1 MKKFN
6 RKSKIRMILSMVL
19 VILLAFPM
27 GVMAKTEDKKDK
39 DKLLKVEFSEIGP
52 LVQLRNL
59 TVEELEEAIE
69 DAEDLDLSD
78 FDKMIAKL
86 DELKK
91 SLEGMTP
98 ALPGAGGGA
107 GSGDP
112 GGGDPGSG
120 DPGSGDP
127 GGGEPSLP
135 PISEVDIAQNLGL
148 IGLLEAQISALRQQ
162 RSAMKIDIEKLEL
175 QLDMTIDTITSAMEG
190 MFISYNSLGRQ
201 LELLENQKELAD
213 SQLKV
218 LKLQEELG
226 LVTELTLEKT
236 KNEIADLTKSIND
249 LTRARE
255 TIKEQFNLMLSYEF
269 DKPLE
274 LGGVPRVVRPD
285 VVRIDVEDD
294 YEDAWEDSYE
304 VLLND
309 DRKSK
314 REGDAIRKFR
324 QGFYAAY
331 NTLQDKQAALE
342 LEEDKLRTA
351 KKSWELAELKYSLGM
366 LSELQ
371 YKTEKNSYLSQ
382 QITVELAKDAVFQA
396 YRNYEWAKR
405 GLIVSSTSTSNQAA
419 PTMGH

>member
-112 GGGDPGSG
+112 GG

-135 PISEVDIAQNLGL
+135 PISGIDIAQNLGL

-236 KNEIADLTKSIND
+236 KNEIAGLTKSIND

>member
-112 GGGDPGSG
+112 GG

-135 PISEVDIAQNLGL
+135 PISGIDIAQNLGL
-148 IGLLEAQISALRQQ
+148 IGLLDAQISALRQQ

-236 KNEIADLTKSIND
+236 KNEIAGLTKSIND

>member
-1 MKKFN
+1 
-6 RKSKIRMILSMVL
+6 MILSMVL

-112 GGGDPGSG
+112 GG

-135 PISEVDIAQNLGL
+135 PISGIDIAQNLGL
-148 IGLLEAQISALRQQ
+148 IGLLDAQISALRQQ

-236 KNEIADLTKSIND
+236 KNEIAGLTKSIND

>member
-27 GVMAKTEDKKDK
+27 EVMAKTEDKKDK

-112 GGGDPGSG
+112 GG

-135 PISEVDIAQNLGL
+135 PISGIDIAQNLGL
-148 IGLLEAQISALRQQ
+148 IGLLDAQISALRQQ